1 MIDVVIQGTG
11 KLGQMVFYLL
21 RESTKH
27 RVVAFAADRE
37 YCTTEQLLGVPLIPF
52 DQVERQFPPDGVGML
67 TVLGGLGGWA
77 ARKELYDRATAKGYR
92 HLNYVHPTAVV
103 QGDQHWGDNNI
114 VFPFAIVGFDGQMGN
129 NNVLREKVYLGHDF
143 VIGDHTFIGVGC
155 TIGGG
160 ARIGD
165 GGYLAM
171 GSTVTNDITV
181 GAGTFL
187 GIGSLLL
194 RDTDPHAMYL
204 GHPAKKV
211 TPASSTSAPGSRA

>member
-1 MIDVVIQGTG
+1 MPGSLKPPRSRSIVTGPPPVV
-11 KLGQMVFYLL
+11 
-21 RESTKH
+21 R
-27 RVVAFAADRE
+27 R
-37 YCTTEQLLGVPLIPF
+37 
-52 DQVERQFPPDGVGML
+52 ML
-67 TVLGGLGGWA
+67 SSSS
-77 ARKELYDRATAKGYR
+77 RRRASSS
-92 HLNYVHPTAVV
+92 
-103 QGDQHWGDNNI
+103 
-114 VFPFAIVGFDGQMGN
+114 GFS
-129 NNVLREKVYLGHDF
+129 
-143 VIGDHTFIGVGC
+143 
-155 TIGGG
+155 G

-194 RDTDPHAMYL
+194 RDTDPHAMYH

>member
-1 MIDVVIQGTG
+1 
-11 KLGQMVFYLL
+11 
-21 RESTKH
+21 
-27 RVVAFAADRE
+27 
-37 YCTTEQLLGVPLIPF
+37 
-52 DQVERQFPPDGVGML
+52 
-67 TVLGGLGGWA
+67 
-77 ARKELYDRATAKGYR
+77 
-92 HLNYVHPTAVV
+92 
-103 QGDQHWGDNNI
+103 
-114 VFPFAIVGFDGQMGN
+114 MGN

-194 RDTDPHAMYL
+194 RDTDPHAMYH